1 MTAIPADLLACPR
14 CDKTPLDERKGAF
27 ECSACKVVYPTIN
40 GIPCLFAEPEASL
53 SEWRSRLHSARQAIG
68 HELAGLDRELGDA
81 TLRDST
87 RARVA
92 RYRER
97 LERHRAALDT
107 LLAPLDIGNLA
118 ASHETYLA
126 LRTRLP
132 ADQGLNT
139 YQANL
144 HRDWCWGDTE
154 NEAALGEL
162 RAVLGDATELGNVLV
177 PGAGA
182 GRLAYDVS
190 RAFACTSLTAFDF
203 NPLLMLVAGR
213 MYAGESLELVEFP
226 LAPLGADDGAV
237 PRTLRAPAAAGEG
250 LHLVLGDAL
259 RPPFAAGRFD
269 TVITPWLIDIVDE
282 DLPDFAARINALLGP
297 GGRWVNFGSLAYA
310 GPRRAGR
317 YGPEEV
323 AEILAD
329 SGFESYQCRAGRI
342 PYLQSPASRHGRLET
357 VFTFAAT
364 KVCAAAPPARH
375 RALPDWI
382 VTGKEPVPL
391 DPAFRTQMLTSRI
404 YAFVM
409 SLIDG
414 KRTIHDMALLFER
427 ERLMPRDEAVPAIRQ
442 FLIRMYDDARRAG

>member
-14 CDKTPLDERKGAF
+14 CDKTPLGERKGAF

-53 SEWRSRLHSARQAIG
+53 LEWRSRLHSARQAIG

-282 DLPDFAARINALLGP
+282 DLPDFATRINALLGP

-323 AEILAD
+323 AEILVGLGLRVLPVPRQAH
-329 SGFESYQCRAGRI
+329 SVPAVAG
-342 PYLQSPASRHGRLET
+342 QSSRASRDGVHLRRNESRARLRRRP
-357 VFTFAAT
+357 AT
-364 KVCAAAPPARH
+364 GPCP
-375 RALPDWI
+375 
-382 VTGKEPVPL
+382 TG
-391 DPAFRTQMLTSRI
+391 S
-404 YAFVM
+404 
-409 SLIDG
+409 
-414 KRTIHDMALLFER
+414 
-427 ERLMPRDEAVPAIRQ
+427 
-442 FLIRMYDDARRAG
+442 